1 MGPSFLHR
9 LASVVALLVAGG
21 SAAAWLPACV
31 GEDPVLKGVPEAP
44 LLTELPAE
52 PAAAAAEPEEAPR
65 RSANPRLYTKPDD
78 IYIDLSWMV
87 GRNFR
92 EARPVVVEQLGALQA
107 VVELDAVRGQRLQFE
122 RGELRMVD
130 DKVYYGRIPLPS
142 PLRRDQALA
151 DAGFLAPIGK
161 WLATHRAYRLNNERG
176 FRRLRLDRADPEG
189 EDVTAIEAW
198 KWIPGEH
205 SSRK

>member
-1 MGPSFLHR
+1 MLFVLS
-9 LASVVALLVAGG
+9 
-21 SAAAWLPACV
+21 SACS

-44 LLTELPAE
+44 LLTESVSEP
-52 PAAAAAEPEEAPR
+52 PAATEEPEEAPR
-65 RSANPRLYTKPDD
+65 RSANPSLYTKPDD

-92 EARPVVVEQLGALQA
+92 EARPVVVDQLGALQA
-107 VVELDAVRGQRLQFE
+107 VEDLDSVHGQRLQFE

-176 FRRLRLDRADPEG
+176 FRRLRLDRADPNSE
-189 EDVTAIEAW
+189 EVTAIEAW